1 MAYLRHYY
9 EPDNINEQM
18 RMQQRAK
25 AYQIVSYIINEPS
38 SLNVGACIFLW
49 PVLFSSQGTPVRA

>member
-9 EPDNINEQM
+9 ELDNINEQM
-18 RMQQRAK
+18 RMQQQAK

-38 SLNVGACIFLW
+38 SLNVGACIFYGPYSFPHRGRL
-49 PVLFSSQGTPVRA
+49 